1 MERRPAVGSKCG
13 VGILHVCQVKDH
25 HQERSDNN
33 IDCSPSHL
41 AHYIK
46 KTVTVRFILDHPVYI
61 YIYTHTHTRGTKSR
75 INKINCDLVKFYYMC
90 GSPTP
95 CFFFDKSDTDN
106 NASSA
111 LRLYIG
117 VERRGRTEIGDT
129 IRSGDTNTKK

>member
-46 KTVTVRFILDHPVYI
+46 KTVTVRFILDHPVYYRNGYSKTVI
-61 YIYTHTHTRGTKSR
+61 LHLNIDGAPKL
-75 INKINCDLVKFYYMC
+75 KKCFYFNY
-90 GSPTP
+90 GVLNLRRQ
-95 CFFFDKSDTDN
+95 FFTSLT
-106 NASSA
+106 
-111 LRLYIG
+111 
-117 VERRGRTEIGDT
+117 
-129 IRSGDTNTKK
+129 